1 MKRCITFRAWSLEEP
16 SEKMVTVYPILQDE
30 IFWNLVLFQDHG

>member
-1 MKRCITFRAWSLEEP
+1 MKRCITFRAWSLEEQ
-16 SEKMVTVYPILQDE
+16 SEKMATVCPILQDE